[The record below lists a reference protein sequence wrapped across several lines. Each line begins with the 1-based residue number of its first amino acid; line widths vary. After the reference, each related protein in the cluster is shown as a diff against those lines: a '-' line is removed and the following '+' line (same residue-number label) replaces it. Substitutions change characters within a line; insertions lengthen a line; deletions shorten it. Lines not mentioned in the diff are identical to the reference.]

1 MRSKT
6 WSLALFMGLLALAVG
21 LAGCAT
27 APAPAKLKVGL
38 LPIIDSLPF
47 YVADQEGYFKEQGVD
62 VELVTFS
69 SALERDAA
77 LQAKQ
82 TDGQLADLIAT
93 GLLNKDQIRVKI
105 VKETFR
111 GGSEMAMISVLV
123 GPNSPI
129 KSAADLRGKEV
140 AVSHNSLIEYLTDRL
155 VAEAGVGADAVKK
168 TEVTRIPVRMEMLS
182 KGQVAAATLPE
193 PLTTLAIQA
202 GARVILSDA
211 KSQIGLS
218 VLEFRTETLQDNP
231 EGVRRFVAAHEKAV
245 KAINANRAKY
255 LPLLAQKA
263 NLPASLAT
271 TFKVPPFPENK
282 VPNSEDINQAQKWML
297 DKGLMS
303 KPVSYTNMVDDRFLA
318 R

>member
-6 WSLALFMGLLALAVG
+6 WSLALFMGILALAVG

-93 GLLNKDQIRVKI
+93 GLLNKDQTRVKI

-111 GGSEMAMISVLV
+111 GGPEMAMISVLV

-168 TEVTRIPVRMEMLS
+168 TEVTRIPVRMEMLA

-255 LPLLAQKA
+255 LSLLAQKA

-282 VPNSEDINQAQKWML
+282 VPNAEDINQAQKWML
-297 DKGLMS
+297 DKGL
-303 KPVSYTNMVDDRFLA
+303 
-318 R
+318 